1 MGSRIVTKS
10 LLVAAACAFAIV
22 LTPAESIAQQKS
34 KGKMVSVPP
43 GGCGITAA
51 ALENGQT
58 CAATCNAEK
67 WCPVQWCVQGKLEAT
82 IFSCWEPSGVCNPK
96 C

>member
-1 MGSRIVTKS
+1 MGRRIVKATWFA
-10 LLVAAACAFAIV
+10 AAACAVA
-22 LTPAESIAQQKS
+22 LALMPAAAIAQQKS
-34 KGKMVSVPP
+34 KKMVPVPP
-43 GGCGITAA
+43 GGCAIMNA

-58 CAATCNAEK
+58 CAAKCNEDK

-82 IFSCWEPSGVCNPK
+82 VFSCWEPSGVCVPK

>member
-1 MGSRIVTKS
+1 MRIPVVVRTS
-10 LLVAAACAFAIV
+10 LIVATCALAV
-22 LTPAESIAQQKS
+22 ALAPGDLLAQQKS
-34 KGKMVSVPP
+34 KGKAVPVP
-43 GGCGITAA
+43 AGGCAITNA

-58 CAATCNAEK
+58 CAAKCSEEK

-82 IFSCWEPSGVCNPK
+82 IFSCWEPSGVCSPK